1 MLIISHVLYGAIL
14 LRHHG
19 FSLSATKS
27 FKQHSNDSA
36 RCFSIV
42 INLHMC
48 KNTNQIKI
56 GEAMN
61 LRVCWGR
68 EVGGVKE
75 RKREGIIM
83 QLYFN

>member
-14 LRHHG
+14 LRLHG

-27 FKQHSNDSA
+27 FKPHSNDSA
-36 RCFSIV
+36 HCFSIV
-42 INLHMC
+42 INFHMC
-48 KNTNQIKI
+48 KNINQIKI
-56 GEAMN
+56 GEAMT

-68 EVGGVKE
+68 EEEGVKE